1 MEKNVDSKGRWRN
14 RNVGFRV
21 SEEEAKLLDDLVELS
36 GLAKQDYILRRLLN
50 REVVVQGNPK
60 VFKALKNQMTQ
71 IYEELKRLESVS
83 DDNKELLIVVEMVA
97 KIMKGMVNEYDV
109 SGDDVSDNIRTIK
122 SIPLELYGQNI
133 PSRFEI
139 RGEVILPKQ
148 SKNQIKKRNHQ

>member
-60 VFKALKNQMTQ
+60 VFKALKHQMTR

-83 DDNKELLIVVEMVA
+83 DDNEELLIVVEMVA
-97 KIMKGMVNEYDV
+97 KIMKGMVNEYD
-109 SGDDVSDNIRTIK
+109 G
-122 SIPLELYGQNI
+122 
-133 PSRFEI
+133 
-139 RGEVILPKQ
+139 
-148 SKNQIKKRNHQ
+148 

>member
-60 VFKALKNQMTQ
+60 VFKALKHQMTQ
-71 IYEELKRLESVS
+71 IYEELKT
-83 DDNKELLIVVEMVA
+83 
-97 KIMKGMVNEYDV
+97 
-109 SGDDVSDNIRTIK
+109 SGS
-122 SIPLELYGQNI
+122 G
-133 PSRFEI
+133 
-139 RGEVILPKQ
+139 
-148 SKNQIKKRNHQ
+148 

>member
-1 MEKNVDSKGRWRN
+1 MEKSLDAKGRWRN

-21 SEEEAKLLDDLVELS
+21 SEEEAKLLDNVVELS

-83 DDNKELLIVVEMVA
+83 DDNEELLIVVEMVA
-97 KIMKGMVNEYDV
+97 TIMKGMVNEYD
-109 SGDDVSDNIRTIK
+109 G
-122 SIPLELYGQNI
+122 
-133 PSRFEI
+133 
-139 RGEVILPKQ
+139 
-148 SKNQIKKRNHQ
+148 

>member
-1 MEKNVDSKGRWRN
+1 MEKSLDTKGRWRN

-60 VFKALKNQMTQ
+60 VFKALKHQLTQ

-83 DDNKELLIVVEMVA
+83 DDNEELLIVVEMVA
-97 KIMKGMVNEYDV
+97 TIMKGMANEYD
-109 SGDDVSDNIRTIK
+109 G
-122 SIPLELYGQNI
+122 
-133 PSRFEI
+133 
-139 RGEVILPKQ
+139 
-148 SKNQIKKRNHQ
+148 

>member
-1 MEKNVDSKGRWRN
+1 MEKSLDAKGRWRN

-21 SEEEAKLLDDLVELS
+21 SEEEAKLLDNLVELS

-83 DDNKELLIVVEMVA
+83 DDNEELLIVVEMVA
-97 KIMKGMVNEYDV
+97 KIMKGMVNEYE
-109 SGDDVSDNIRTIK
+109 G
-122 SIPLELYGQNI
+122 
-133 PSRFEI
+133 
-139 RGEVILPKQ
+139 
-148 SKNQIKKRNHQ
+148 

>member
-1 MEKNVDSKGRWRN
+1 MEKSLDAKGRWRN

-109 SGDDVSDNIRTIK
+109 
-122 SIPLELYGQNI
+122 
-133 PSRFEI
+133 
-139 RGEVILPKQ
+139 
-148 SKNQIKKRNHQ
+148 

>member
-1 MEKNVDSKGRWRN
+1 MEKSLDAKGRWRN

-21 SEEEAKLLDDLVELS
+21 SEEEAKLLDNLVELS

-83 DDNKELLIVVEMVA
+83 DDNEELLIVVEMVA
-97 KIMKGMVNEYDV
+97 KIMKGMVNDYEK
-109 SGDDVSDNIRTIK
+109 I
-122 SIPLELYGQNI
+122 
-133 PSRFEI
+133 
-139 RGEVILPKQ
+139 
-148 SKNQIKKRNHQ
+148 

>member
-60 VFKALKNQMTQ
+60 VFKALKHQMTQ
-71 IYEELKRLESVS
+71 IYEELKRLEAVS
-83 DDNKELLIVVEMVA
+83 DDNEELIIVVEMIA
-97 KIMKGMVNEYDV
+97 TIMNGMVNEYD
-109 SGDDVSDNIRTIK
+109 G
-122 SIPLELYGQNI
+122 
-133 PSRFEI
+133 
-139 RGEVILPKQ
+139 
-148 SKNQIKKRNHQ
+148 

>member
-1 MEKNVDSKGRWRN
+1 MEKNLDAKGRWRN

-36 GLAKQDYILRRLLN
+36 GLTKQDYILRRLLN

-83 DDNKELLIVVEMVA
+83 DDNEELLIVVEMVA
-97 KIMKGMVNEYDV
+97 KIMKGMVNEYD
-109 SGDDVSDNIRTIK
+109 G
-122 SIPLELYGQNI
+122 
-133 PSRFEI
+133 
-139 RGEVILPKQ
+139 
-148 SKNQIKKRNHQ
+148 

>member
-1 MEKNVDSKGRWRN
+1 MEKSLDDKGRWRN

-83 DDNKELLIVVEMVA
+83 DDNEELLIVVEMVA
-97 KIMKGMVNEYDV
+97 KIMKGMVNEYD
-109 SGDDVSDNIRTIK
+109 G
-122 SIPLELYGQNI
+122 
-133 PSRFEI
+133 
-139 RGEVILPKQ
+139 
-148 SKNQIKKRNHQ
+148 

>member
-1 MEKNVDSKGRWRN
+1 MEKSLDAKGRWRN

-60 VFKALKNQMTQ
+60 VFKALKNQMIQ

-83 DDNKELLIVVEMVA
+83 DDNEELLIVVEMVT
-97 KIMKGMVNEYDV
+97 KIMKGMVNEYD
-109 SGDDVSDNIRTIK
+109 G
-122 SIPLELYGQNI
+122 
-133 PSRFEI
+133 
-139 RGEVILPKQ
+139 
-148 SKNQIKKRNHQ
+148 

>member
-60 VFKALKNQMTQ
+60 VFKALKHQMTQ
-71 IYEELKRLESVS
+71 IYEELKRLEAVS
-83 DDNKELLIVVEMVA
+83 DDNEELIIVVEMIA
-97 KIMKGMVNEYDV
+97 TIMKGMVYEYD
-109 SGDDVSDNIRTIK
+109 G
-122 SIPLELYGQNI
+122 
-133 PSRFEI
+133 
-139 RGEVILPKQ
+139 
-148 SKNQIKKRNHQ
+148 

>member
-1 MEKNVDSKGRWRN
+1 MEKSLDAKGRWRN

-60 VFKALKNQMTQ
+60 VFKALKNQMIQ

-83 DDNKELLIVVEMVA
+83 DDNEELLIVVEMVA
-97 KIMKGMVNEYDV
+97 KIMKGMANEYD
-109 SGDDVSDNIRTIK
+109 G
-122 SIPLELYGQNI
+122 
-133 PSRFEI
+133 
-139 RGEVILPKQ
+139 
-148 SKNQIKKRNHQ
+148 

>member
-60 VFKALKNQMTQ
+60 VFKALKHQMTQ
-71 IYEELKRLESVS
+71 IYEELKRLEKVS
-83 DDNKELLIVVEMVA
+83 NDNEELIIVVEMVA
-97 KIMKGMVNEYDV
+97 TIMKGMVNEYD
-109 SGDDVSDNIRTIK
+109 G
-122 SIPLELYGQNI
+122 
-133 PSRFEI
+133 
-139 RGEVILPKQ
+139 
-148 SKNQIKKRNHQ
+148 

>member
-60 VFKALKNQMTQ
+60 VFKALKHQMTQ
-71 IYEELKRLESVS
+71 IYKELKRLEAVS
-83 DDNKELLIVVEMVA
+83 NDNEELLIVVEMVA
-97 KIMKGMVNEYDV
+97 TIMKGMVNEYD
-109 SGDDVSDNIRTIK
+109 G
-122 SIPLELYGQNI
+122 
-133 PSRFEI
+133 
-139 RGEVILPKQ
+139 
-148 SKNQIKKRNHQ
+148 

>member
-1 MEKNVDSKGRWRN
+1 MEKSLDTKGRWRN

-21 SEEEAKLLDDLVELS
+21 SEEEAKLLDNLVELS

-83 DDNKELLIVVEMVA
+83 DDNEELLIVVEMVA
-97 KIMKGMVNEYDV
+97 KIMKGMVNEYD
-109 SGDDVSDNIRTIK
+109 G
-122 SIPLELYGQNI
+122 
-133 PSRFEI
+133 
-139 RGEVILPKQ
+139 
-148 SKNQIKKRNHQ
+148 

>member
-1 MEKNVDSKGRWRN
+1 MEKSLDAKGRWRN

-83 DDNKELLIVVEMVA
+83 DDNEELWIVVEMVA
-97 KIMKGMVNEYDV
+97 KIMKGMVNEYD
-109 SGDDVSDNIRTIK
+109 G
-122 SIPLELYGQNI
+122 
-133 PSRFEI
+133 
-139 RGEVILPKQ
+139 
-148 SKNQIKKRNHQ
+148 

>member
-1 MEKNVDSKGRWRN
+1 MEKNLDAKGRWRN

-21 SEEEAKLLDDLVELS
+21 SEEEAKLLDNLVELS

-83 DDNKELLIVVEMVA
+83 DDNEELLIVVEMVA
-97 KIMKGMVNEYDV
+97 KIMKGRVNEYD
-109 SGDDVSDNIRTIK
+109 G
-122 SIPLELYGQNI
+122 
-133 PSRFEI
+133 
-139 RGEVILPKQ
+139 
-148 SKNQIKKRNHQ
+148 

>member
-60 VFKALKNQMTQ
+60 VFKALKHKMTQ
-71 IYEELKRLESVS
+71 IYEELKRLEKVS
-83 DDNKELLIVVEMVA
+83 NDNEELIIVVEMIA
-97 KIMKGMVNEYDV
+97 TIMKGMVNEYD
-109 SGDDVSDNIRTIK
+109 G
-122 SIPLELYGQNI
+122 
-133 PSRFEI
+133 
-139 RGEVILPKQ
+139 
-148 SKNQIKKRNHQ
+148 